1 MSDTPEDP
9 LPVSAGQPGSAA
21 RARDPGRPA
30 SRAEAT
36 GRTPARHRIG
46 IRELRQHAS
55 VYVDLAEKGYT
66 VDITNRGRLVAQ
78 LVPVR
83 EPGSPLERLIAAG
96 IVKLA
101 LTEPESAALAHWL
114 AERAGQPLVSSAL
127 YRAEVP
133 RAVWQ
138 AEPGALPRSY
148 KVIKRIARVALSAD
162 VLDNSATLPPQELSP
177 AQAIHLA
184 SALAMKRDLTAFVSY
199 DQSLLAAA
207 RNAGLPVASPGA
219 P

>member
-21 RARDPGRPA
+21 RAREPGRPA

-96 IVKLA
+96 II
-101 LTEPESAALAHWL
+101 EP
-114 AERAGQPLVSSAL
+114 AE
-127 YRAEVP
+127 
-133 RAVWQ
+133 
-138 AEPGALPRSY
+138 EPGGAGDLEPY
-148 KVIKRIARVALSAD
+148 
-162 VLDNSATLPPQELSP
+162 PSP
-177 AQAIHLA
+177 AV
-184 SALAMKRDLTAFVSY
+184 R
-199 DQSLLAAA
+199 
-207 RNAGLPVASPGA
+207 PGG
-219 P
+219 PEGQR